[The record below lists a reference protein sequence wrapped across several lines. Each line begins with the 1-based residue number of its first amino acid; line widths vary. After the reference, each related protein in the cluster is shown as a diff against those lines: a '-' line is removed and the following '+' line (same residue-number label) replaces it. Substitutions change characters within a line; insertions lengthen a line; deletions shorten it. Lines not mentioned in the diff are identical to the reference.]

1 MLRKSIALFL
11 LSIAPAFAGEVQVD
25 LKNGPG
31 RELTENTCSAC
42 HSLDYIRMNAPFLNT
57 DQWKA
62 EVTKMR
68 KAYGAP
74 IDDADADNIIHY
86 LTVTYGAPEKP

>member
-1 MLRKSIALFL
+1 MLRQSLALFL
-11 LSIAPAFAGEVQVD
+11 ISASAAVAGEVPVD
-25 LKNGPG
+25 LKSGPG

-42 HSLDYIRMNAPFLNT
+42 HSLDYIRMNAPFLAPE
-57 DQWKA
+57 QWKA

-68 KAYGAP
+68 KSYGAP
-74 IDDADADNIIHY
+74 IDDADADSIIHY

>member
-1 MLRKSIALFL
+1 MLRKCLTLLL
-11 LSIAPAFAGEVQVD
+11 LSASSAIAGEVPVELQ
-25 LKNGPG
+25 NGPG

-42 HSLDYIRMNAPFLNT
+42 HSLDYIRMNAPFLAAE
-57 DQWKA
+57 QWKA

-74 IDDADADNIIHY
+74 INDADADSIVHY
-86 LTVTYGAPEKP
+86 LTVTYGAAEKP